1 MKFIK
6 QMNTKLFGLDNNL
19 KKFIDLFDKGK
30 LPNKIL
36 LSGPKGVGKCTLS
49 YHLINYIF
57 SKNED
62 HNYDLTE
69 NEISKE
75 NKSFKLIENGSHPN
89 FHLIDLLEDK
99 KNIEI
104 AQIRKMINYTTKSS
118 FNDCPKIIL
127 IDNTEKLNPNSINA
141 LLKIIEEPNENVY
154 FILIQNNNENILPTL
169 KSRCII
175 FKINLSFSQSI
186 EITNKLL
193 NDNVFDLLN
202 TDLLNY
208 YDTPGNYINLINFS
222 KKNNLN
228 LNDYDL
234 KNFLNYLIEQKHY
247 KTNTFINEFI
257 FNIIELYFLK
267 KINIYKN
274 KDKILTYYSKFI
286 KKSQQC
292 KLFNLDSESLFMD
305 FKLKLLNE

>member
-1 MKFIK
+1 MESIK

-19 KKFIDLFDKGK
+19 KKLIDLFDKGK

-36 LSGPKGVGKCTLS
+36 LSGPKGIGKCTLS

-62 HNYDLTE
+62 HNYDLNK
-69 NEISKE
+69 NEINKA

-89 FHLIDLLEDK
+89 FHLINLLEDK

-104 AQIRKMINYTTKSS
+104 SQIRKMINYTTKSS
-118 FNDCPKIIL
+118 FNDSPKIIL
-127 IDNTEKLNPNSINA
+127 IDNTEKLNLNSINA
-141 LLKIIEEPNENVY
+141 LLKIIEEPNNNVY
-154 FILIQNNNENILPTL
+154 FILIQNSNEVILPTL

-175 FKINLSFSQSI
+175 FRINLSFSQSI

-193 NDNVFDLLN
+193 NDNIFNLLN
-202 TDLLNY
+202 IDLLNY
-208 YDTPGNYINLINFS
+208 YDTPGNYINLIDFS
-222 KKNNLN
+222 KKNSLDLRDYNLK
-228 LNDYDL
+228 D
-234 KNFLNYLIEQKHY
+234 FLNYLIEQKHY
-247 KTNTFINEFI
+247 KTNNFINEFI

-267 KINIYKN
+267 KISVYKN
-274 KDKILTYYSKFI
+274 KDKIIAYYSKFI
-286 KKSQQC
+286 KKNQQS

>member
-1 MKFIK
+1 MESIK

-19 KKFIDLFDKGK
+19 KKLIDLFDKGK

-36 LSGPKGVGKCTLS
+36 LSGPKGIGKCTLS

-62 HNYDLTE
+62 HNYDLNK
-69 NEISKE
+69 NEINKA

-89 FHLIDLLEDK
+89 FHLINLLEDK

-104 AQIRKMINYTTKSS
+104 SQIRKMINYTTKSS
-118 FNDCPKIIL
+118 FNDSPKIIL
-127 IDNTEKLNPNSINA
+127 IDNTEKLNLNSINA
-141 LLKIIEEPNENVY
+141 LLKIIEEPNNNVY
-154 FILIQNNNENILPTL
+154 FILIQNSNEDILPTL

-175 FKINLSFSQSI
+175 FRINLSFSQSI

-193 NDNVFDLLN
+193 DDNIFDLLN
-202 TDLLNY
+202 IDLLNY
-208 YDTPGNYINLINFS
+208 YDTPGNYINLIDFS
-222 KKNNLN
+222 KKNSLDLRDYNLK
-228 LNDYDL
+228 D
-234 KNFLNYLIEQKHY
+234 FLNYLIEQKHY
-247 KTNTFINEFI
+247 KTNNFINEFI

>member
-1 MKFIK
+1 MESIK

-19 KKFIDLFDKGK
+19 KKLIDLFDKGK

-36 LSGPKGVGKCTLS
+36 LSGPKGIGKCTLS

-62 HNYDLTE
+62 HNYDLNK
-69 NEISKE
+69 NEINTA

-89 FHLIDLLEDK
+89 FHLINLLEDK

-104 AQIRKMINYTTKSS
+104 SQVRKMINYTTKSS
-118 FNDCPKIIL
+118 FNDSPKIIL
-127 IDNTEKLNPNSINA
+127 IDNTEKLNLNSINA
-141 LLKIIEEPNENVY
+141 LLKIIEEPNNNVY
-154 FILIQNNNENILPTL
+154 FILIQNSNEDILPTL

-175 FKINLSFSQSI
+175 FRINLSFSQSI

-193 NDNVFDLLN
+193 NDNIFNLLN
-202 TDLLNY
+202 IDLLNY
-208 YDTPGNYINLINFS
+208 YDTPGNYINLIDFS
-222 KKNNLN
+222 KKNSLDLRDYNLK
-228 LNDYDL
+228 D
-234 KNFLNYLIEQKHY
+234 FLNYLIEQKHY
-247 KTNTFINEFI
+247 KTNNFINEFI

-267 KINIYKN
+267 KISVYKN
-274 KDKILTYYSKFI
+274 KDKIIAYYSKFI
-286 KKSQQC
+286 KKNQQS

>member
-1 MKFIK
+1 MESIK

-19 KKFIDLFDKGK
+19 KKLIDLFDKGK

-36 LSGPKGVGKCTLS
+36 LSGPKGIGKCTLS

-62 HNYDLTE
+62 HNYDLNK
-69 NEISKE
+69 NEINKA

-89 FHLIDLLEDK
+89 FHLINLLEDK

-104 AQIRKMINYTTKSS
+104 SQVRRMINYTTKSS
-118 FNDCPKIIL
+118 FNDSPKIIL
-127 IDNTEKLNPNSINA
+127 IDNTEKLNLNSINA
-141 LLKIIEEPNENVY
+141 LLKIIEEPNNNVY
-154 FILIQNNNENILPTL
+154 FILIQNSNEDILPTL

-175 FKINLSFSQSI
+175 FRINLSFSQSI

-193 NDNVFDLLN
+193 NDNIFNLLN
-202 TDLLNY
+202 IDLLNY
-208 YDTPGNYINLINFS
+208 YDTPGNYINLIDFS
-222 KKNNLN
+222 KKNGLDLRDYNLK
-228 LNDYDL
+228 D
-234 KNFLNYLIEQKHY
+234 FLNYLIEQKHY
-247 KTNTFINEFI
+247 KTNNFINEFI

-267 KINIYKN
+267 KISVYKN
-274 KDKILTYYSKFI
+274 KDKIIAYYSKFI
-286 KKSQQC
+286 KKNQQS

>member
-6 QMNTKLFGLDNNL
+6 QMNTKLFGLDKNL

-62 HNYDLTE
+62 HNYNLTK
-69 NEISKE
+69 NEINKE

-175 FKINLSFSQSI
+175 FKINLSFSQCI

-193 NDNVFDLLN
+193 NDNVYDLLN

-274 KDKILTYYSKFI
+274 KDKIITYYSKFI